1 MVFIAD
7 GQWLKVNETVL
18 EIPGDRPQLLW
29 VRTCENPQCQC
40 RNALVVATEEGP
52 EVLREEAAIARAALQ
67 SGTAPTFAGGAGR
80 SATQRFSLDIDTAKA
95 VRSRN
100 GSTDDEED
108 VGDDPR
114 AGPIVRGIDG
124 EMLDEIG
131 RLWYR
136 GKGLANPEQ
145 GRSARAVAAAARK
158 GRLVAWDRLYARYAR
173 PLRQDLYEIG
183 GGLYAALEYYCPR
196 PGCVCGETVVE
207 FVDLASG
214 DPEEPGGVRVGP
226 CGPAEFE
233 PGPDGLATLELLWEA
248 FTNRHPGHVAR
259 FARRYEVIR
268 QLGALRG
275 GGSPSVTRP
284 AAPLRPAVKVGRN
297 DPCPCGSGR
306 KYKKCCGEHPAGGSR
321 DAGPAQVG
329 P

>member
-1 MVFIAD
+1 MAFIAD
-7 GQWLKVNETVL
+7 AQWLEANETVF
-18 EIPGDRPQLLW
+18 EIPGGRPQLLW
-29 VRTCENPQCQC
+29 VRTCENPRCQC

-52 EVLREEAAIARAALQ
+52 EVLREEAAIARAAQQ

-95 VRSRN
+95 VRSRD
-100 GSTDDEED
+100 GSTDDKED

-114 AGPIVRGIDG
+114 AGPIVRAIDG

-131 RLWYR
+131 RLWCR

-145 GRSARAVAAAARK
+145 ARSTRAAAAAARK
-158 GRLVAWDRLYARYAR
+158 GRLVAWDQLYAR
-173 PLRQDLYEIG
+173 PLRQDLYEIA
-183 GGLYAALEYYCPR
+183 GGLYAAGEYYCPQ
-196 PGCVCGETVVE
+196 PGCVCGETLVA
-207 FVDLASG
+207 FVDLVSD

-226 CGPAEFE
+226 SGAAEFE
-233 PGPDGLATLELLWEA
+233 PGPDGGATLELLWEA
-248 FTNRHPGHVAR
+248 FTKRHPGHVAR

-275 GGSPSVTRP
+275 GRSLSLTQP

-306 KYKKCCGEHPAGGSR
+306 KYKRCCGEHPAG
-321 DAGPAQVG
+321 A
-329 P
+329 